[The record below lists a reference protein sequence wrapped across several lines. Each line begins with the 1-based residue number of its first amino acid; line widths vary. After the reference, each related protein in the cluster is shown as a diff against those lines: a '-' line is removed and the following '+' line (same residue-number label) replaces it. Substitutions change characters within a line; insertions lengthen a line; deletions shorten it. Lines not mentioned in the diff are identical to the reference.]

1 MAKSEKSIVASRVH
15 DVLRLIVA
23 GAEFPDIWRYAQE
36 HRWTISQR
44 QVRRYMARAHRLFA
58 KSTRRDRQ
66 QLLGRHLA
74 QRKSLYARAVKTG
87 DLKTALLA
95 LKDEAT
101 LQGLYTPTSL
111 EEQAKFQRLRNILAP
126 GETPPL
132 SRRVRVARLVMAQA
146 NQDSTAQKLVEQA
159 TPRLIYTLPDTAMPE
174 QMLHIMALMH
184 VSQQL
189 DYAGM
194 VNNALYMLTRD
205 DHGFDLC
212 TTVFITYSYL
222 FKVGREGWDLFC
234 QQIGIDGQF
243 LVAENY
249 KGQYLEMVGANIEAI
264 AATADQV
271 AEVLSGKQNRAEPLK
286 TAKDVAAGWRE
297 MFEGVVKEE

>member
-101 LQGLYTPTSL
+101 LQGLYTPACL
-111 EEQAKFQRLRNILAP
+111 EEQAKFQRLRNFLAP

-132 SRRVRVARLVMAQA
+132 SRQVRVTRLVMAQA
-146 NQDSTAQKLVEQA
+146 NKDTAAQKLVEQA

-174 QMLHIMALMH
+174 QMLHILTLMH
-184 VSQQL
+184 VTEQL
-189 DYAGM
+189 EAVGM
-194 VNNALYMLTRD
+194 VVNALYMIAL
-205 DHGFDLC
+205 GKSDLSLC
-212 TTVFITYSYL
+212 AKMLAAYAYRFQI
-222 FKVGREGWDLFC
+222 GREGWERFC
-234 QQIGIDGQF
+234 KQIEVDP
-243 LVAENY
+243 
-249 KGQYLEMVGANIEAI
+249 QYLIDSNYHGPLLAMIGDHVASLVSTSEEVRQVVFTDGETSLV
-264 AATADQV
+264 TAEHL
-271 AEVLSGKQNRAEPLK
+271 ARNWLR
-286 TAKDVAAGWRE
+286 
-297 MFEGVVKEE
+297 MFEKAMQEGQ